1 MASNRMVLFFSSN
14 TCKSTIESVGLV
26 ETLFILFQ
34 SKSRSCEFLA
44 LQRWN
49 FLSIW
54 CLGEIMGFAKA
65 AEHPDV
71 RSCQR
76 GLGGKWA
83 DGKNEER
90 RRCCLVLFPCF
101 FFFLLFFVVFSKP
114 GKKGIFFW
122 NDIGLDLF
130 VVRVPSARIWQELK
144 EGQTGLVYWRLA
156 MSCFDWRFDLVMTN
170 KSNLT

>member
-1 MASNRMVLFFSSN
+1 MASNRIVLFFSSN

-44 LQRWN
+44 LQCWN

-83 DGKNEER
+83 DGMGR
-90 RRCCLVLFPCF
+90 RKREGDVAWFCF
-101 FFFLLFFVVFSKP
+101 RVSFFLLK
-114 GKKGIFFW
+114 
-122 NDIGLDLF
+122 
-130 VVRVPSARIWQELK
+130 
-144 EGQTGLVYWRLA
+144 
-156 MSCFDWRFDLVMTN
+156 
-170 KSNLT
+170 